1 MSREIAWHSSGVRC
15 PRFMFHQRHAIAAGA
30 FLALLLPLSLRA
42 QQPGPASFALRQ
54 GDRVVFYGDSIT
66 AQRRYTRLVEDFVV
80 SRYPH
85 MRIDFYNAG
94 VSGDTVSGGHSG
106 DIQTRLQRDV
116 LPWRPTVVTI
126 MLGMNDGRYTTKFDK
141 NFQLYKTGYR
151 KLVDEFKTDL
161 PDARL
166 TLIRP
171 SPYDEIAHPPAI
183 AGYNQVM
190 LRYGD
195 FVARLGAEQGL
206 RVVDFNRPVTD
217 ALRAGMKI
225 DPRMA
230 GSLLP
235 GRIHPSLSGHW
246 IMAAALVKGWNI
258 SPIVSSVTLDAAR
271 TDVVN
276 QQNTSVSGLTQK
288 SDGLQWTQLDGALP
302 LPLELNDTMIQF
314 LLEISDLGSLDRQML
329 RVTGLSAATYSLE
342 IDGKKIATF
351 SRQELASGINLAL
364 YQTPMERQAR
374 SIGWTAEDRSK
385 LSGTRFDLLS
395 EGAKIPGNAAAVRV
409 LNTLDQKMIDA
420 EYKDAQPKPHTFT
433 LMEETR

>member
-1 MSREIAWHSSGVRC
+1 M
-15 PRFMFHQRHAIAAGA
+15 
-30 FLALLLPLSLRA
+30 
-42 QQPGPASFALRQ
+42 
-54 GDRVVFYGDSIT
+54 
-66 AQRRYTRLVEDFVV
+66 
-80 SRYPH
+80 
-85 MRIDFYNAG
+85 
-94 VSGDTVSGGHSG
+94 
-106 DIQTRLQRDV
+106 
-116 LPWRPTVVTI
+116 
-126 MLGMNDGRYTTKFDK
+126 DGRYTTKFEK
-141 NFQLYKTGYR
+141 NFQIYKTGYR
-151 KLVDEFKTDL
+151 KLVTNFRTDL

-190 LRYGD
+190 LRYGN
-195 FVARLGAEQGL
+195 FVGRLGAQGGL
-206 RVVDFNRPVTD
+206 RVVDFNRPVND

-235 GRIHPSLSGHW
+235 GRIHPSLAGHW

-271 TDVVN
+271 GQVVK
-276 QQNTSVSGLTQK
+276 QQNTSVSGVAQRK
-288 SDGLQWTQLDGALP
+288 NGLQWTQLDGALP

-329 RVTGLSAATYSLE
+329 RVTGLSAATYSLK

-351 SRQELASGINLAL
+351 SRQELAGSINLAM

-374 SIGWTAEDRSK
+374 SIGWTAEDRAK

-395 EGAKIPGNAAAVRV
+395 ECARIPGNAAAVRV
-409 LNTLDQKMIDA
+409 LDMLDQKMIDA
-420 EYKDAQPKPHTFT
+420 EYRNAQPKPHTFA
-433 LMEETR
+433 LVAEGQ